1 MNDGMRDVRVAEV
14 ARLAR
19 RWLGTDAL
27 VRRQESDAWWAALA
41 LRCARAAL
49 ATDPGAGSAEQ
60 ARADAI
66 TAVTAALDLGMDAET
81 ASLPALLEQRAPA
94 AFSLPPVRSM
104 LRDAVDRLAPAGQG
118 AEEAWSPLPADR
130 DPVLTWPLPPARL
143 SRYRA
148 LPRGMPAGRG
158 SDEELPAERGLRLL
172 VEHTRTGAPGTLD
185 EAVTALERA
194 VRTVA
199 SDSEAANGDLAWA
212 LLQRHTRSELRADL
226 DSSVEHAMVA
236 GVFDRDDEGGDART
250 PVWQAVLGFALLTR
264 YELTGGP
271 ADLDNAVGALRRSV
285 RALHALTGS
294 HPDLDA
300 VTSAL
305 ADALLYRHDLTGASA
320 DLRLAG
326 ELVFAPEQPV
336 AYAPSVYAAFLE
348 DGDPTALNDAV
359 EEARSALVRIR
370 DEIRRPWALNG
381 LAGFLL
387 ARYAALHDPSD
398 ALAAVAR
405 LQEARALLP
414 AGTTPY
420 ATVLVNLAHA
430 LTAGPERDT
439 AEAVRL
445 AAEALDTPHI
455 SVRLEGQALELLCS
469 LAELPGRPDGRGLAP
484 DVLDHRLTALLE
496 RGSDAPADP
505 RRTALRWAQARLR
518 RGSGRPAEGLALA
531 RAVQEDRVWDV
542 LAQPDAGE
550 SFRRARRALA
560 EAAELAVWMEED
572 GEPREAFAAIES
584 ARALTVLAATEP
596 DPVSARL
603 SALGSDELLGRWRLA
618 RTSTPTDRAPSRLPS
633 ARRAGGAG
641 HGPDVPPELRE
652 EVRGALLPAAG
663 AGPQDFLG
671 RPAPAALAE
680 PLHALGAD
688 AVVHL
693 VAGRGRTP
701 GLALVLHAT
710 GEVASLVLPQ
720 LCEQAHELR
729 RFTRAHDECLRSP
742 GDRTADSAWRK
753 ALRQVCDWSWKAAV
767 HAVLDH
773 LSSRTELPAGRVP
786 HAVFVPTGVLGLV
799 PWHAACRKHGGARRY
814 AVEDMCLSYASSAS
828 ALDGFARRQRA
839 VPDGTGLVVADPL
852 GDLPHARQEG
862 ADLHRWY
869 YSKGSRLGRSGAADV
884 LPATPRAVLGAML
897 PDGDGAGGPAVVH
910 FACHARSCVP
920 ASESHLVLAGGQRLS
935 VGGLL
940 ARARPPAAH
949 GRSPLVVLSA
959 CATAVPGDQYDEAL
973 SLATAFASAGASCVI
988 GTLWTVG
995 DEHAA
1000 RLMTD
1005 FHHFLNLD
1013 GLPAAESLRQSQLR
1027 ALARARGR
1035 TASSGASARTRAEDP
1050 AHWAAFLHY
1059 GAGFPG
1065 PGGVRR
1071 DPEAEAWSGPA
1082 PEELGPHGLGQAS
1095 GTRAPLF
1102 SRMPGRERSEVVW
1115 ICPRSDCARRA
1126 AGDAKAPFDE
1136 DTCPDH
1142 PSLALRRE

>member
-19 RWLGTDAL
+19 RWLGADAL
-27 VRRQESDAWWAALA
+27 ARRQESDAWWAALA

-49 ATDPGAGSAEQ
+49 ATDSGPGGAEQ

-66 TAVTAALDLGMDAET
+66 TALTAALDLGLDAGT
-81 ASLPALLEQRAPA
+81 ASLPALLEQHAPV
-94 AFSLPPVRSM
+94 AFSLPPAGSAV
-104 LRDAVDRLAPAGQG
+104 LRDPVDRVAPSDDG
-118 AEEAWSPLPADR
+118 AWWTWSPLPADR
-130 DPVLTWPLPPARL
+130 DPVLTWPMPPVLL
-143 SRYRA
+143 SRYRPLPGGTSAGDERDEA
-148 LPRGMPAGRG
+148 LPAG
-158 SDEELPAERGLRLL
+158 RGLRLL
-172 VEHTRTGAPGTLD
+172 VEYTRTGAPERLD
-185 EAVTALERA
+185 EAVTLLERA

-212 LLQRHTRSELRADL
+212 LLQRFTRSELRADL
-226 DSSVEHAMVA
+226 DGSVEHAMVA
-236 GVFDRDDEGGDART
+236 GVFDRDDEGGDARA
-250 PVWQAVLGFALLTR
+250 PVWLAVLGLALLTR

-271 ADLDNAVGALRRSV
+271 ADLDNAVGALHRSV
-285 RALHALTGS
+285 TALGEG
-294 HPDLDA
+294 HPDFDA

-305 ADALLYRHDLTGASA
+305 ADALLYRHGLTGASA

-326 ELVFAPEQPV
+326 ELVFTPEQPV

-359 EEARSALVRIR
+359 GQARSALTRIR
-370 DEIRRPWALNG
+370 DDTRRPWALNG

-398 ALAAVAR
+398 AWAAVDR

-414 AGTTPY
+414 PGTTPY

-430 LTAGPERDT
+430 LTAGPQRDT
-439 AEAVRL
+439 PAAARL

-455 SVRLEGQALELLCS
+455 SVRLEAQALELLCA
-469 LAELPGRPDGRGLAP
+469 LAELSGHPDELALAP
-484 DVLDHRLTALLE
+484 DLLDRRLTTLLE
-496 RGSDAPADP
+496 QRADAPADP

-518 RGSGRPAEGLALA
+518 RSSGRPAEGLELA

-560 EAAELAVWMEED
+560 EAAEMAVWMEED

-584 ARALTVLAATEP
+584 ARALTVLAATEA

-603 SALGSDELLGRWRLA
+603 TALGSGELQERWLLA
-618 RTSTPTDRAPSRLPS
+618 RTSAPTDRDPSRLPS
-633 ARRAGGAG
+633 ARRGLGDAGPGA
-641 HGPDVPPELRE
+641 DVPPELRA
-652 EVRGALLPAAG
+652 EVRGALLPSAG

-671 RPAPAALAE
+671 RPTPDALAE
-680 PLHALGAD
+680 PLHAIGAD
-688 AVVHL
+688 AVVHV
-693 VAGRGRTP
+693 VAGRGHTP

-710 GEVASLVLPQ
+710 GEVASLVLPH
-720 LCEQAHELR
+720 LSEQARELR
-729 RFTRAHDECLRSP
+729 RFARAHDECLRSP
-742 GDRTADSAWRK
+742 GDRAAGSAWRT
-753 ALRQVCDWSWKAAV
+753 ALRQVCDWSWRAAV
-767 HAVLDH
+767 HAVHDH
-773 LSSRTELPAGRVP
+773 LSARAGAEAGRIP
-786 HAVFVPTGVLGLV
+786 HVVFVPTGVLGLV
-799 PWHAACRKHGGARRY
+799 PWHAARRKHEGARRY
-814 AVEDMCLSYASSAS
+814 AIEDMCFSYAPSAS
-828 ALDGFARRQRA
+828 ALDGFARRQRS

-869 YSKGSRLGRSGAADV
+869 YSKGSRLGRSGAADAM
-884 LPATPRAVLGAML
+884 PATPRAVLEAL
-897 PDGDGAGGPAVVH
+897 LAEGDGPGPAVVH
-910 FACHARSCVP
+910 FACHARSCAP
-920 ASESHLVLAGGQRLS
+920 ATESHLVLAGGQRLS
-935 VGGLL
+935 VGSLL
-940 ARARPPAAH
+940 AHARPSAAH
-949 GRSPLVVLSA
+949 GRNPLVVLAA
-959 CATAVPGDQYDEAL
+959 CATAVPGEQYDEAL
-973 SLATAFASAGASCVI
+973 SLATAFAAAGASCVI

-995 DEHAA
+995 DEHAT

-1013 GLPAAESLRQSQLR
+1013 GLPAAQSLRQSQLR
-1027 ALARARGR
+1027 ALDRARSR
-1035 TASSGASARTRAEDP
+1035 TAGSGPAARTRAEDP

-1059 GAGFPG
+1059 GTGFPG
-1065 PGGVRR
+1065 PGGVRGGP
-1071 DPEAEAWSGPA
+1071 DAEALSGSATDGLGPA
-1082 PEELGPHGLGQAS
+1082 A

-1102 SRMPGRERSEVVW
+1102 SRMPGRERSEVIW
-1115 ICPRSDCARRA
+1115 ICPQRDCLRRA

-1142 PSLALRRE
+1142 PRQALRRE